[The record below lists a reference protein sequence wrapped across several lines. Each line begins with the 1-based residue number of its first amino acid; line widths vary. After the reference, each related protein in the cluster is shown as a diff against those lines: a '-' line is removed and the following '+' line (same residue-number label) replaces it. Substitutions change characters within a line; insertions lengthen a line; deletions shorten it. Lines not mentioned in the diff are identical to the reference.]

1 MTEPQKHPFQA
12 EVSQVLHLVVHSL
25 YSNKE
30 IFLRELVSNASDAI
44 DKLRFRA
51 LSEPNLL
58 GDERLGIR
66 LLPDEAAGTLTIA
79 DNGVGMS
86 EREMVEN
93 LGTIA
98 RSGTREF
105 VENMKQAA
113 AAKQAGQSQLIG
125 QFGVGFYSAF
135 LVADRVEVIS
145 RAAGSEQAHI
155 WSSDAGDSFTI
166 GPAERAERGTT
177 IVLHL
182 KEDQKQYA
190 KAFTLREVI
199 RKHSDY
205 VGHPIE
211 LVTKDKDGEEKDEVI
226 NQASALWQRPSSEV
240 TAEQYNEFYK
250 HLAHAW
256 EDPLAH
262 KHFHIEG
269 TLLFSGIV
277 FLPKS
282 PTRELFDP
290 RLEHGVRLHVRRV
303 LAMENCEELL
313 PKWLRFVSGVVDS
326 EDLPLNVSR
335 ETLQDSKIVRTIKK
349 QLTSQILAMLEDLA
363 KERPDD
369 YRTFWAAFGPV
380 FKEGLHFEPELA
392 ERLAPLLR
400 FHSTHEKGAWTTLA
414 DYVARMPEGQADIYY
429 VEGASE
435 DILAQSP
442 QLEQLKKRGYEVLLL
457 VDAVDPFA
465 IENLREFGGKK
476 LVDAMKEKLSF
487 GNDEPAEPEG
497 DSLTERFQSVLG
509 NRVSSVRN
517 SSRLDTSPV
526 CLVTAEGG
534 LPPHV
539 MAMLRAQKMDA
550 PPEKRILE
558 LNPEHDVVKNLR
570 KMLLLRPDAPEL
582 NEWIEVLHDQA
593 LIAEG
598 SPVADPV
605 QLARRL
611 TALLTQA
618 SARALD

>member
-1 MTEPQKHPFQA
+1 MTEPQKHHFQA

-25 YSNKE
+25 YSHKE

-51 LSEPNLL
+51 LAEPQLL
-58 GDERLGIR
+58 GDEELTIR
-66 LLPDEAAGTLTIA
+66 LIPDEAAGTLTIE
-79 DNGVGMS
+79 DNGVGMT
-86 EREMVEN
+86 EAEMVEN

-105 VENMKQAA
+105 VERMKQAA
-113 AAKQAGQSQLIG
+113 AAQQAGQTQLIG

-135 LVADRVEVIS
+135 LVADRVDVLS
-145 RAAGSEQAHI
+145 RAAGSEQAHV
-155 WSSDAGDSFTI
+155 WSSDAGESFTI
-166 GPAERAERGTT
+166 APAERASRGTT
-177 IVLHL
+177 LVLHL
-182 KEDQKQYA
+182 KEEQKEYA
-190 KAFTLREVI
+190 KAFKLREII

-205 VGHPIE
+205 VGHPIV
-211 LVTKDKDGEEKDEVI
+211 LVTTKDGEATEDRI
-226 NQASALWQRPSSEV
+226 NQASALWQRSPSEV

-269 TLLFSGIV
+269 TLLFAGIV
-277 FLPKS
+277 FLPRS

-349 QLTSQILAMLEDLA
+349 QLTSQVLGMLETLA
-363 KERPDD
+363 QERAED
-369 YRTFWAAFGPV
+369 YLTFWKSFGPV
-380 FKEGLHFEPELA
+380 FKEGLHFEPELN
-392 ERLAPLLR
+392 ERLSKLLR
-400 FHSTHEKGAWTTLA
+400 FHSTHEKGAWTSLA
-414 DYVARMPEGQADIYY
+414 DYVSRMPEGQKDIYY

-435 DILAQSP
+435 EILAASP

-465 IENLREFGGKK
+465 IENLREFEGKK
-476 LVDAMKEKLSF
+476 LVDAMKEKLSLE
-487 GNDEPAEPEG
+487 GQEEPASET
-497 DSLTERFQSVLG
+497 DTLTERFQSVLG
-509 NRVSSVRN
+509 TKVSSVRN
-517 SSRLDTSPV
+517 TSRLDTSPA

-539 MAMLRAQKMDA
+539 MAMLRAQKMDV
-550 PPEKRILE
+550 PPEQRILE
-558 LNPEHDVVKNLR
+558 LNPDHELVQNLR
-570 KMLLLRPDAPEL
+570 KLLLVSPDSPQIS
-582 NEWIEVLHDQA
+582 EWIEVLHDQA
-593 LIAEG
+593 RIAEG
-598 SPVADPV
+598 SAVDDPAA
-605 QLARRL
+605 LAKRL
-611 TALLTQA
+611 TSLLTQA
-618 SARALD
+618 TARALG